1 MKIKKFIIVLLLFIL
16 LPNTYS
22 FSQNI
27 AYANLDIIVKN
38 SNVGKKIIAH
48 FTEKNNQILEEYKAN
63 EKKFK
68 EQENQ
73 LISQKNILEKEE
85 YSKKVQI
92 LTNEIKK
99 FNKENNEKLS
109 KINSDKEKISKSFL
123 KEINSILK
131 DFAEKNDIDIIISSK
146 QMLIG
151 KSNLDVT
158 DKLLQ
163 NVNDKIKKF
172 DIN

>member
-1 MKIKKFIIVLLLFIL
+1 MKIKKFIIILLLFIL

-48 FTEKNNQILEEYKAN
+48 FTEKNNQILEEYKTN

-99 FNKENNEKLS
+99 FNKKNNEKLS

-151 KSNLDVT
+151 KSNLDLT
-158 DKLLQ
+158 DKLLK

>member
-48 FTEKNNQILEEYKAN
+48 FTEKNNQILEEYKTN

-99 FNKENNEKLS
+99 FNKKNNEKLS